1 MNQSAATPTNAP
13 IAARSGGEMRL
24 LSRLSVAFLLDL
36 IAITRGRRHVLDTL
50 LMTTIVQA
58 NVAEISRRAD
68 LQVQYADAGAVPPDE
83 LRRPVSLN
91 ALASSLGQPYETVR
105 RRVGNLAREGL
116 VELGPGGAI
125 VPAVVLT
132 APEYLESGFRAY
144 ERVRR
149 FYYDLADLG
158 LLGELPPRNA
168 ELPPGAFPLR
178 TMARLTSDY
187 VLRVVEAIIVPMGDL
202 VDGLVFLETFRCNV
216 EHLPLEPWGP
226 DGLDATTMV
235 DDELRRPVTA
245 SALAE
250 RLGLPNE
257 TVRRHVGR
265 LEALAALERRP
276 VGFIAPAAA
285 LGRPELQQAI
295 VGNVANLQRL
305 FAGLAQLGVL
315 ELWNAARA
323 T

>member
-1 MNQSAATPTNAP
+1 MNQAVATPSNSSA

-36 IAITRGRRHVLDTL
+36 VAIARRGRHVLDAL
-50 LMTTIVQA
+50 LLTTIVQA

-68 LQVQYADAGAVPPDE
+68 LQVLYADAANVPPDE

-91 ALASSLGQPYETVR
+91 ALAASLGQPYETVR
-105 RRVGNLAREGL
+105 RRVGNLAKEGL

-132 APEYLESGFRAY
+132 TPDYLQSGFEAY

-158 LLGELPPRNA
+158 LLGQLPPRNA
-168 ELPPGAFPLR
+168 DLATGAFPLR

-187 VLRVVEAIIVPMGDL
+187 VLRMIEAIIAPMGDL
-202 VDGLVFLETFRCNV
+202 MDGLIFLETFRSNV
-216 EHLPLEPWGP
+216 EHMPLEARGP
-226 DGLDATTMV
+226 EGLDAQAMV

-245 SALAE
+245 SRLAA

-265 LEALAALERRP
+265 LEAGGMVERRRA
-276 VGFIAPAAA
+276 GFIAPAAA
-285 LGRPELQQAI
+285 LGRPELQQAA

-305 FAGLAQLGVL
+305 FAALAQLGVL
-315 ELWNAARA
+315 ELWDQAR
-323 T
+323 

>member
-1 MNQSAATPTNAP
+1 MNQPAATPSNAP
-13 IAARSGGEMRL
+13 LAARSGGEMRL

-36 IAITRGRRHVLDTL
+36 IAITRGGRHVLDTL
-50 LMTTIVQA
+50 LLTTIVQA

-68 LQVQYADAGAVPPDE
+68 LQVQYADAVNVPPDE

-105 RRVGNLAREGL
+105 RRVGGLVREGL
-116 VELGPGGAI
+116 VELGSGGAV
-125 VPAVVLT
+125 VPGAVLT
-132 APEYLESGFRAY
+132 SPEYLQAGFHAY
-144 ERVRR
+144 ERMRR

-168 ELPPGAFPLR
+168 ELAAGAFPVR

-202 VDGLVFLETFRCNV
+202 VDGLIFLETFRSNV

-226 DGLDATTMV
+226 EGLDAQAMV
-235 DDELRRPVTA
+235 DDELRRPATV
-245 SALAE
+245 SALAA

-257 TVRRHVGR
+257 TVRRHVAG
-265 LEALAALERRP
+265 LERAGALLRRRGG
-276 VGFIAPAAA
+276 VITPAAA

-305 FAGLAQLGVL
+305 FSALAQLGVL
-315 ELWNAARA
+315 DLWNEAR
-323 T
+323 

>member
-1 MNQSAATPTNAP
+1 
-13 IAARSGGEMRL
+13 
-24 LSRLSVAFLLDL
+24 
-36 IAITRGRRHVLDTL
+36 
-50 LMTTIVQA
+50 
-58 NVAEISRRAD
+58 
-68 LQVQYADAGAVPPDE
+68 
-83 LRRPVSLN
+83 
-91 ALASSLGQPYETVR
+91 
-105 RRVGNLAREGL
+105 VGNLAKEGL
-116 VELGPGGAI
+116 VELGPSGAI
-125 VPAVVLT
+125 VPASVLT
-132 APEYLESGFRAY
+132 APEYLQSGFQAY

-149 FYYDLADLG
+149 FYYELSDLG

-168 ELPPGAFPLR
+168 DLAPGAFPLR

-202 VDGLVFLETFRCNV
+202 VDGLVFLECFRCNV

-226 DGLDATTMV
+226 DGLDAATMV
-235 DDELRRPVTA
+235 DDELRRPATA
-245 SALAE
+245 SALAD
-250 RLGLPNE
+250 RLGLAHE
-257 TVRRHVGR
+257 TVRRHATR
-265 LEALAALERRP
+265 LEALGALERRP
-276 VGFIAPAAA
+276 AGFIAPATA